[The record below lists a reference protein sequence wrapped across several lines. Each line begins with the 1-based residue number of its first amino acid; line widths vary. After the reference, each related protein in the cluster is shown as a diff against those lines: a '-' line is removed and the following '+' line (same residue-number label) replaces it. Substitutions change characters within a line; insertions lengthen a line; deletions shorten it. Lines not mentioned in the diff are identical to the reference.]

1 MNAFNSLPAELVGA
15 RLMRQDWTRLT
26 FIHWAVDPALVAPLL
41 PEGTRPDV
49 LDGVTYVG
57 LIPFEMRRAGFG
69 RGPAVPF
76 FGDFAETNVRL
87 YSVDDEG
94 HHGIVFRSLETSRLL
109 VALGARVAFGTP
121 YMWARMGIAQ
131 DGNRIH
137 YTTRR
142 RWPKPRGASARIS
155 VTIGDPIAE
164 PSEAELFVTA
174 RFGLHTRYLGRTLWI
189 PNHHAPWPLRT
200 ATVESLDDDLVAAAG
215 LPGIV
220 SRPPDLVMYA
230 ETVRTEFGAPVVVRE
245 AGQAVA
251 VEPIRLD
258 KAYPHTAANANMK
271 SE

>member
-1 MNAFNSLPAELVGA
+1 MNTFNSLPDELVGP
-15 RLMRQDWTRLT
+15 RLMRQDWTRLA

-41 PEGTRPDV
+41 PAGTRPDV

-121 YMWARMGIAQ
+121 YMWARM
-131 DGNRIH
+131 RIRQEGDRID
-137 YTTRR
+137 YATRR
-142 RWPKPRGASARIS
+142 RWPRPRGAGARIS
-155 VTIGDPIAE
+155 VRIGEPIAE
-164 PSEAELFVTA
+164 PSEVQQFVTA

-200 ATVESLDDDLVAAAG
+200 ATIESLDDELVAAAG
-215 LPGIV
+215 LPGI
-220 SRPPDLVMYA
+220 SGRAPDSVMYA
-230 ETVRTEFGAPVVVRE
+230 DTVRTEFGAPIVIRSGQVMKPS
-245 AGQAVA
+245 AGS
-251 VEPIRLD
+251 
-258 KAYPHTAANANMK
+258 HAALGA
-271 SE
+271 